1 MSDGNAVQPPEQ
13 APKEKKKK
21 KTAAKDS
28 DKPKDGK
35 EGKKSAKVAEPEA
48 AAPSAEVQQKNEDIE
63 KEAQDKVIEEPKMP
77 PEAGRKKSILKNDDR
92 QIRRESKSVLEVD
105 YVAPP
110 QASKKDI
117 DLLHNIDEEK
127 MRQLKEA
134 FLMFDF
140 NHDGVIGKE
149 DLRTTLKT
157 MGRDDVSDEEV
168 ETMLSEALHPLDFD
182 AFVVLLGCKTIELD
196 PEEVIL
202 DALSRW
208 DYDGSGW
215 INEQRIRHDLM
226 TWGDKFTP
234 EEVDIALEDAPVHED
249 FRETED
255 MRRIDYVKF
264 CKILCGLRAKTAD

>member
-1 MSDGNAVQPPEQ
+1 MSDQSALQPPEQ
-13 APKEKKKK
+13 PPKEKKKK
-21 KTAAKDS
+21 KSGVKSS
-28 DKPKDGK
+28 DLPKT
-35 EGKKSAKVAEPEA
+35 ESKKSAKTSEQSQSNEAPLPAE
-48 AAPSAEVQQKNEDIE
+48 DTE
-63 KEAQDKVIEEPKMP
+63 KEAEDTVPEPAAQT
-77 PEAGRKKSILKNDDR
+77 EATRKKSIMKNDEK
-92 QIRRESKSVLEVD
+92 QKRRESKSLLEVD

-110 QASKKDI
+110 AASKKDI

-140 NHDGVIGKE
+140 NHDGVIGRE
-149 DLRTTLKT
+149 DLKTTLTT
-157 MGRDDVSDEEV
+157 MGRDDVTDEEV
-168 ETMLSEALHPLDFD
+168 DVMLSEALYPLDFD

-196 PEEVIL
+196 PEEVIR

-234 EEVDIALEDAPVHED
+234 EEVDIALEDAPVHDD
-249 FRETED
+249 FRETAD
-255 MRRIDYVKF
+255 QRMIDYVKF
-264 CKILCGLRAKTAD
+264 CKILCGLRAKTD